1 MLLDFPLESP
11 PALTHRLTDQDLP
24 GLSYDS
30 IARLLHAR
38 LANAGSIIDPSYTQP
53 LVSAGPVAE
62 DEAAL
67 LTLVSDPVAL
77 NREMRRLSRVHGENS
92 EELTEFLG
100 RAAAKL
106 RQLARFSEAE
116 PFARR
121 ALAIDEKSFGP
132 NHPNVARNLNNLAQL
147 LYATNRLSEAEPLM
161 RRALAIDEASFG
173 PDHPRVGVQLNNL
186 AELLKATNRLSEAE
200 PLMRRALA
208 IDEKSFGPARLRSCP
223 IAWLGPSEHKDG
235 ARKPDWPPHCDG
247 PQRSRGKRRRRRAHG
262 LSQP

>member
-161 RRALAIDEASFG
+161 RRALAIDE
-173 PDHPRVGVQLNNL
+173 
-186 AELLKATNRLSEAE
+186 
-200 PLMRRALA
+200 
-208 IDEKSFGPARLRSCP
+208 KSFGPARLRSCP